1 MLVEPTLQQLYKM
14 RLNGMAE
21 AFVQQM
27 QDPAMEQLTFEDHF
41 GMLVESQWMKCLQSC
56 GLLGVL
62 RLELAG

>member
-27 QDPAMEQLTFEDHF
+27 QDPDMEQLAFEDRF
-41 GMLVESQWMKCLQSC
+41 GMLVESQWT
-56 GLLGVL
+56 
-62 RLELAG
+62 